1 MSEMALG
8 QLLWLLFGVAL
19 GAAGALTIAW
29 HRGAFNPVVKVTV
42 ALRGTEAA
50 PIESA
55 VVVDEQNV
63 TVRPIVLVNWDV
75 IYRAAEGAG
84 MAVVPADMAPPKH

>member
-1 MSEMALG
+1 MTEIHLG
-8 QLLWLLFGVAL
+8 QFLWLLFGVAL

-29 HRGAFNPVVKVTV
+29 HRGAFNPVVKVTI
-42 ALRGTEAA
+42 ALRGVTEA

-55 VVVDEQNV
+55 VAIDEHNVV
-63 TVRPIVLVNWDV
+63 VRPMVLVNWDV